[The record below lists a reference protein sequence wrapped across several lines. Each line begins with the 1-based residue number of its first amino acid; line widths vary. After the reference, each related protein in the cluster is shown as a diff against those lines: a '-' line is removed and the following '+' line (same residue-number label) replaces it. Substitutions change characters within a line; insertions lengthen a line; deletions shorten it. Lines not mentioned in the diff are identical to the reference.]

1 MRHMRRSVRKF
12 WENDPA
18 DMSYV
23 IGQLNKAEASVR
35 EALDT
40 WNDAIDNLESADG
53 DAAEVLKEV
62 ANGVSEYLMDAV
74 KLRRDLKGGGL

>member
-1 MRHMRRSVRKF
+1 
-12 WENDPA
+12 
-18 DMSYV
+18 MSYV